1 MPTDK
6 SGKYHFN
13 TQRANAADK
22 FNASKPKADD
32 PPASHGDTPAPEAK
46 DDGDVASHLSALHA
60 ATGGKHIHVHDDGLG
75 SITSHQVGEDGEV
88 QGPHSHDDIE
98 ALKQHVHQFLSEE
111 GGESDHGDAGDQ
123 DYAHDLSGL

>member
-22 FNASKPKADD
+22 FNESKPKLE
-32 PPASHGDTPAPEAK
+32 PPAAHGDTPAPEAK

-60 ATGGKHIHVHDDGLG
+60 ASGGKHIHVHDDGLG
-75 SITSHQVGEDGEV
+75 TITSHHVGEDGEV
-88 QGPHSHDDIE
+88 QGPHNHENIE
-98 ALKQHVHQFLSEE
+98 ALKQHMDQFLNEE
-111 GGESDHGDAGDQ
+111 GGEDGNPQASGDQ
-123 DYAHDLSGL
+123 DYAHDISGL